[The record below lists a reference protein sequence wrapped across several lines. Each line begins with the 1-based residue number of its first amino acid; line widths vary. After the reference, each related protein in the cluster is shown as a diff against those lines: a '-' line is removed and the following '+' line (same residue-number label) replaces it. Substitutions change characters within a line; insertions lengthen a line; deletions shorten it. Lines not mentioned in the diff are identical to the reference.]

1 MKKFYI
7 YNEPAAERNA
17 VYFDFGG
24 KFKGILGVAFI
35 AETGGD
41 PRTSEELDVSLE
53 ELMVKAISEITD
65 CDDADED
72 YITGLCEA
80 WGLN

>member
-17 VYFDFGG
+17 VYFDFDG
-24 KFKGILGVAFI
+24 KFEHVLGVTYI
-35 AETGGD
+35 QETGGNPATD
-41 PRTSEELDVSLE
+41 EDQDISLE
-53 ELMVKAISEITD
+53 ELMGKAISEITD
-65 CDDADED
+65 CDADDEA

-80 WGLN
+80 WGLI